1 MKRWSAV
8 LIACAVGLSMGS
20 VFGLDPLNGD
30 DSRLDPDGDGLNNL
44 MEFVYG
50 TDPYDP
56 DSDRD
61 GIDDGWEAYY
71 DRNRAKFDSMSAKA
85 RFDSDGDGLN
95 DVNVDP
101 DYRFD
106 PADSTDERDRPDS
119 DGWDNLREYL
129 EGTDP
134 TNPDTDGDLLAD
146 DVDPLPL
153 IPSTDVPGPDGW
165 IYACGTWRPPAHSG
179 QTQNGATGQGVGQ
192 APVMAISWDSYLAK
206 AT

>member
-1 MKRWSAV
+1 
-8 LIACAVGLSMGS
+8 
-20 VFGLDPLNGD
+20 
-30 DSRLDPDGDGLNNL
+30 
-44 MEFVYG
+44 
-50 TDPYDP
+50 
-56 DSDRD
+56 
-61 GIDDGWEAYY
+61 
-71 DRNRAKFDSMSAKA
+71 MSAKA

-101 DYRFD
+101 EYRFD

-134 TNPDTDGDLLAD
+134 TNPDTDGDLRD
-146 DVDPLPL
+146 DDLDPQPL

-179 QTQNGATGQGVGQ
+179 QSQEMRMDQGDGF
-192 APVMAISWDSYLAK
+192 APAFAISWDCYTSV
-206 AT
+206 TVGNRITGRVIQ